1 MSEFTKIAIMDSLID
16 LLRKKPFT
24 KITVKDI
31 VTHCGIN
38 RNTFYY
44 YFEDIYDLL
53 HQTAIYEIKKTD
65 IEHITLLNYQEKVNQ
80 ILKSLSDNKSVVLHI
95 YNSVDT
101 KRMVAYLRSIFLPA
115 LDNYCKELLMDLNL
129 PVTDVDFFLE
139 ALCDALIGFL
149 LNWADHQ
156 FDEAFFQARFDMF
169 THWLKTIINFSEK

>member
-44 YFEDIYDLL
+44 HFEDIYDLL

-149 LNWADHQ
+149 LNWADHH
-156 FDEAFFQARFDMF
+156 FDEAFFQARFDKF

>member
-1 MSEFTKIAIMDSLID
+1 M
-16 LLRKKPFT
+16 
-24 KITVKDI
+24 
-31 VTHCGIN
+31 
-38 RNTFYY
+38 
-44 YFEDIYDLL
+44 
-53 HQTAIYEIKKTD
+53 
-65 IEHITLLNYQEKVNQ
+65 LNYQEKVNQ
-80 ILKSLSDNKSVVLHI
+80 ILKSLPDNKSVVIHI